1 MLGRGVLSTLY
12 TLSQQRTY
20 TLTLYLDI
28 DQNKQSNR
36 RRGYVVQGEALIKGL
51 KSQQAR
57 SDRLDTA
64 CKQALSLV
72 RNLNP
77 KGKTALIVVHPESKL
92 RELVQIELPFPV
104 SIHWRRG
111 AFLRP
116 VVEAMDEHE
125 RYAVVLTDNKRAR
138 LFTVQM
144 GELTEHED
152 LLSETSQRTRSLG
165 ADQMRAQKRHDQR
178 HQEEVAS
185 HAKRVIDALHDLVLR
200 APFDR
205 LIVGGTPKAA
215 GQLVRLLPTRLR
227 GKLVDT
233 VSMRVDGSKKEV
245 LNKILAVQ
253 QRMERGRETEIVDGV
268 LAELHDRGKAVAGFA
283 AVLDAVNQGRV
294 WTLIY
299 GKDFNAKA
307 GECGEC
313 NAYSPHANGPCVYCG
328 EDVHPLPQ
336 CVDRISQSVLEMGGR
351 VEVVDGEARKKLE
364 KPGGIAAMLRY

>member
-12 TLSQQRTY
+12 TLSQQKTY

-36 RRGYVVQGEALIKGL
+36 RRGYVVQGEALIKSL
-51 KSQQAR
+51 KAQQKR
-57 SDRLDTA
+57 SDRFDTA

-72 RNLNP
+72 RSLKP

-92 RELVQIELPFPV
+92 RELVQIELPFPI

-116 VVEAMDEHE
+116 IVEAMDEHE
-125 RYAVVLTDNKRAR
+125 RYGVVLTDNQRAR
-138 LFTVQM
+138 VFTVVM

-152 LLSETSQRTRSLG
+152 LFSETGQRTRSLG
-165 ADQMRAQKRHDQR
+165 ADQMRSQKRHDQR
-178 HQEEVAS
+178 HQEEMAS
-185 HAKRVIDALHDLVLR
+185 HAKRVIDALHDLSLR
-200 APFDR
+200 QPYDR

-233 VSMRVDGSKKEV
+233 VSMRVGGSQKEV

-253 QRMERGRETEIVDGV
+253 MRMERDREKEIVEGV

-294 WTLIY
+294 WTLVY
-299 GKDFNAKA
+299 GKGYTNNA
-307 GECGEC
+307 GECGSC
-313 NAYSPHANGPCVYCG
+313 DAYSPHAKGPCVYCG

-336 CVDRISQSVLEMGGR
+336 CVDRLSQSVIEMGGR
-351 VEVVDGEARKKLE
+351 VEVVDGDAKKKLD

>member
-12 TLSQQRTY
+12 TLSQQKTY

-36 RRGYVVQGEALIKGL
+36 RRGYVVQAEALIKSL
-51 KSQQAR
+51 KSKQAR
-57 SDRLDTA
+57 GDRFDTA

-72 RNLNP
+72 RNMKP
-77 KGKTALIVVHPESKL
+77 KGKAALIVVHPETRLS
-92 RELVQIELPFPV
+92 ELVQIELPFPASV
-104 SIHWRRG
+104 HWRRG

-125 RYAVVLTDNKRAR
+125 RYGVVLTDNKRAR
-138 LFTVQM
+138 LFTVLM

-152 LLSETSQRTRSLG
+152 LFSETSQRTRSLG

-185 HAKRVIDALHDLVLR
+185 HAKRVIDAIHDLALR
-200 APFDR
+200 EPFDR

-215 GQLVRLLPTRLR
+215 AQLVRMLPKRMR
-227 GKLVDT
+227 GKLVET
-233 VSMRVDGSKKEV
+233 TSMRVGGSQKEI
-245 LNKILAVQ
+245 LNKILEVQ
-253 QRMERGRETEIVDGV
+253 QRMERDREKEIVQGV

-294 WTLIY
+294 WTLVY
-299 GKDFNAKA
+299 GKGFTAKG
-307 GECGEC
+307 GECGSC
-313 NAYSPHANGPCVYCG
+313 DAYSPHAKGPCVYCG
-328 EDVHPLPQ
+328 EDVHPLPL
-336 CVDRISQSVLEMGGR
+336 CVDRLSQSVLEMGGR
-351 VEVVDGEARKKLE
+351 VEVVDGDAKKKLE